1 MTLSMILTSAYTKV
15 FHHIYNE
22 QQNKKCLN
30 EKIHLCVLVKIDIK
44 KTENIIIHV
53 RRVSHLQN
61 LKGDLT
67 YLLSSKYISADFWS
81 IRLFVS
87 PAISV
92 SSIEGVFSL
101 HC

>member
-1 MTLSMILTSAYTKV
+1 MTLSMILNIACTKV

-30 EKIHLCVLVKIDIK
+30 EKIHLCSHRKNRHLK

-67 YLLSSKYISADFWS
+67 FAF
-81 IRLFVS
+81 
-87 PAISV
+87 
-92 SSIEGVFSL
+92 
-101 HC
+101 